1 MGAIKQSAV
10 WPYVEIVSGILRVN
24 ALRSP
29 GLGQMSSLHRQGVL
43 VGIALANALVERA
56 EKYPDGRGIF

>member
-1 MGAIKQSAV
+1 
-10 WPYVEIVSGILRVN
+10 
-24 ALRSP
+24 
-29 GLGQMSSLHRQGVL
+29 MSSLHRQGVL